1 LSTNFFG
8 TTHEG
13 DLDKKNK
20 SYTISLLLLSLFLRQ
35 QMDHPHS
42 REPSQPYQLYI
53 YSEHLPYW
61 NAHGLV
67 SSGIEKEDAR
77 GEESY
82 LRLLK
87 ALDDLHGK
95 LFRPIMSGLVDR
107 YRGTDEYFHN
117 IEKFSP

>member
-1 LSTNFFG
+1 MLP
-8 TTHEG
+8 HEG

-20 SYTISLLLLSLFLRQ
+20 SYTISSLFHSLFLRQ

-53 YSEHLPYW
+53 YSERLPYSK
-61 NAHGLV
+61 AHGLA

-77 GEESY
+77 GKESY

-87 ALDDLHGK
+87 AVDDLIGK
-95 LFRPIMSGLVDR
+95 LVRSVR
-107 YRGTDEYFHN
+107 
-117 IEKFSP
+117 